1 MRYNGAFISCS
12 FAYCVQKYEEKMKKT
27 YSVAFFLL
35 FVFLFALILLPLQE
49 DSRKDL
55 ITIV

>member
-1 MRYNGAFISCS
+1 
-12 FAYCVQKYEEKMKKT
+12 VQKYEEKMKKT